1 MKAEAIVFAGLMPHA
16 PILVPGVGRKRLAD
30 AAATAR
36 AMKLVSDHAMA
47 AQPDTIVLISPHSP
61 RLPGA
66 FGLWQT
72 SHLRGS
78 LEIFGAPE
86 DVVDLPVDRTFA
98 HRLEQEAGR
107 RGLHFW
113 DISHGPLDHGA
124 LVPLWYLMAAGWK
137 GPTVILGLND
147 PGDGGLVEL
156 GQAIADTAR
165 GLKRRIAV
173 IASGDM
179 SHRLTRSAPCGF
191 HPQAHRFDETFI
203 GLLRE
208 DHPADIPR
216 IDPDLQDM
224 AAEDVVDATM
234 VALAASGFH
243 TEGHEVLS
251 YEGPFG
257 VGYGVAILFAPPRTN
272 NPVASTETQAEKRIE
287 RFADLPAVARCAVE
301 TELRDGPSLMPF
313 QAGEELTGCRG
324 VFVTLRT
331 KDGELRGC
339 MGTLAPRER
348 DFVAE
353 TWRNALAAALHDN
366 RFSPVTVAEL
376 PNLAY
381 VVTVLGELER
391 IVSRAELDAA
401 RYGVVV
407 SALDGRRGVLLP
419 GIEGIVTV
427 DQQIEIARHKA
438 GLDPGE
444 PVSLQRFEVIHC
456 EPPPPAR
463 GGE

>member
-1 MKAEAIVFAGLMPHA
+1 MTAGAIVFAGLMPHA
-16 PILVPGVGRKRLAD
+16 PILVPGVGRQRLAD

-36 AMKLVSDHAMA
+36 AMQLVADHAMA
-47 AQPDTIVLISPHSP
+47 AQPDTIVLVSPHAP

-66 FGLWQT
+66 FGLWQ
-72 SHLRGS
+72 SPRLHGS
-78 LEIFGAPE
+78 LEIFGSPE
-86 DVVDLPVDRTFA
+86 DAVDLPVDRTFA
-98 HRLEQEAGR
+98 RHLEQEGGR

-124 LVPLWYLMAAGWK
+124 LVPLWYLTAAGWK
-137 GPTVILGLND
+137 GPTVVLGLND

-156 GQAIADTAR
+156 GQAVADSAR

-208 DHPADIPR
+208 DRPADLPR
-216 IDPDLQDM
+216 IDPDLQDV

-243 TEGHEVLS
+243 TEGHKVLS

-257 VGYGVAILFAPPRTN
+257 VGYGVAILFEPPRTAD
-272 NPVASTETQAEKRIE
+272 PQLPARTPAEKVVAH
-287 RFADLPAVARCAVE
+287 FADLPAVARCAVE
-301 TELRDGPSLMPF
+301 TELRGGPPPPLR
-313 QAGEELTGCRG
+313 AAAELTGRRG

-339 MGTLAPRER
+339 MGTLTPREP
-348 DFVAE
+348 DLVAE
-353 TWRNALAAALHDN
+353 TWRNALAAALRDN

-376 PNLAY
+376 PSLEY
-381 VVTVLGELER
+381 EVTVLGELEP
-391 IVSRAELDAA
+391 IESPAELDPA

-407 SALDGRRGVLLP
+407 SALDGRKGVLLP
-419 GIEGIVTV
+419 AIEGIESV
-427 DQQIEIARHKA
+427 DQQLEIARRKA
-438 GLDPGE
+438 DLEPGE
-444 PVSLQRFEVIHC
+444 PVSLQRFEVVNC
-456 EPPPPAR
+456 GPPPPAR

>member
-1 MKAEAIVFAGLMPHA
+1 MTAGAIVFAGLMPHA

-36 AMKLVSDHAMA
+36 AMKLVADHAMA
-47 AQPDTIVLISPHSP
+47 AQPDTIVLISPHAP

-66 FGLWQT
+66 FGLWQA
-72 SHLRGS
+72 SHLHGS
-78 LEIFGAPE
+78 LEIFGSPE
-86 DVVDLPVDRTFA
+86 DAVDLPVDRTFA
-98 HRLEQEAGR
+98 RHLEQEAGR

-124 LVPLWYLMAAGWK
+124 LVPLWYLTASGWK

-156 GQAIADTAR
+156 GQAIAGTAR

-208 DHPADIPR
+208 DRPADLPR
-216 IDPDLQDM
+216 IDPDLQDA

-243 TEGHEVLS
+243 TEGHQVLS

-257 VGYGVAILFAPPRTN
+257 VGYGVAILFEPPK
-272 NPVASTETQAEKRIE
+272 PTETGTPPEAGQARRITH
-287 RFADLPAVARCAVE
+287 FADLPTVARCAVE
-301 TELRDGPSLMPF
+301 MELRSGPVVPPFAADG
-313 QAGEELTGCRG
+313 ELAACRG
-324 VFVTLRT
+324 VFVTLRNS
-331 KDGELRGC
+331 DGELRGC
-339 MGTLAPRER
+339 MGTLVPRER
-348 DFVAE
+348 DLVAE
-353 TWRNALAAALHDN
+353 TWRNALAAALRDN

-376 PNLAY
+376 SNLEY
-381 VVTVLGELER
+381 EVTVLGELEP
-391 IVSRAELDAA
+391 IESPAELDPA

-407 SALDGRRGVLLP
+407 SSLDGRKGVLLP
-419 GIEGIVTV
+419 AIAGIESV
-427 DQQIEIARHKA
+427 DQQLEIARRKA
-438 GLDPGE
+438 DLEPGE
-444 PVSLQRFEVIHC
+444 PVSLQRFEVINC
-456 EPPPPAR
+456 EPPPRAR

>member
-1 MKAEAIVFAGLMPHA
+1 MTAGAIVFAGLMPHA
-16 PILVPGVGRKRLAD
+16 PILVPGVGRERLAD

-36 AMKLVSDHAMA
+36 AMKLVAAHALA

-61 RLPGA
+61 RLPGS
-66 FGLWQT
+66 FGLWQ
-72 SHLRGS
+72 SIRLRGS

-86 DVVDLPVDRTFA
+86 DTVDLPVDRSFA
-98 HRLEQEAGR
+98 SHLEQAAGR

-124 LVPLWYLMAAGWK
+124 LVPLWYLTAAGWK
-137 GPTVILGLND
+137 GPTVVLGLND
-147 PGDGGLVEL
+147 PGEGGLVEL
-156 GQAIADTAR
+156 GQAIAETAR
-165 GLKRRIAV
+165 GLKRRTAI

-208 DHPADIPR
+208 DRPADIPR
-216 IDPDLQDM
+216 IDPDLQDV

-243 TEGHEVLS
+243 TEGHKVLS

-257 VGYGVAILFAPPRTN
+257 VGYGVAILFEPPHPAD
-272 NPVASTETQAEKRIE
+272 PVVPAGTPAEKKVAH
-287 RFADLPAVARCAVE
+287 FADLPAVARWAVE
-301 TELRDGPSLMPF
+301 TELRDIAPLPPF
-313 QAGEELTGCRG
+313 RAAGELTGRRG

-339 MGTLAPRER
+339 MGTLVPRER
-348 DFVAE
+348 DLVAE
-353 TWRNALAAALHDN
+353 TWRNALAAALRDN

-376 PNLAY
+376 PNLDY
-381 VVTVLGELER
+381 EVTVLGELEP
-391 IVSRAELDAA
+391 IESPVELDPAK
-401 RYGVVV
+401 YGVVV
-407 SALDGRRGVLLP
+407 SALDGRKGVLLP
-419 GIEGIVTV
+419 AIEGIESV
-427 DQQIEIARHKA
+427 DQQLEIARHKA

-456 EPPPPAR
+456 EPPPTRR
-463 GGE
+463 GE